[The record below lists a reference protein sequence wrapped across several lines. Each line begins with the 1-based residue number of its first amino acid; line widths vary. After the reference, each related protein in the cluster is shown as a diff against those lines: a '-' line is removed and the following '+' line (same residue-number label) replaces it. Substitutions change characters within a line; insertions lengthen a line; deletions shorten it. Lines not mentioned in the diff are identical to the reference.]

1 MAPIE
6 QDMLL
11 GFDILCHRGK
21 SLLDMPEGTL
31 TFDGEELS
39 LDVGS
44 SSEHKQVARVNVAK
58 RYVIPPNS
66 AVQLLCRLSQEM
78 SDYVME
84 PFEKLKVIAPRVVR
98 GGGEE
103 PVICLVNPSDPVL
116 AYQERSG
123 DSEGVPS

>member
-1 MAPIE
+1 MGPVRMKTAARWYHEILHIAPIE

-78 SDYVME
+78 SDCDG
-84 PFEKLKVIAPRVVR
+84 A
-98 GGGEE
+98 
-103 PVICLVNPSDPVL
+103 S
-116 AYQERSG
+116 
-123 DSEGVPS
+123 